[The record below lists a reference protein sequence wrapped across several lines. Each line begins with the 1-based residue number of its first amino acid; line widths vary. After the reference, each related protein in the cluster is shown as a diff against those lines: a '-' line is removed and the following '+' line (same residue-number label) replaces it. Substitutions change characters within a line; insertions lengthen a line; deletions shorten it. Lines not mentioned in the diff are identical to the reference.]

1 MQRCNWGN
9 VSEKMIHYHDEEWG
23 VPVHDDKTHF
33 EYLMLEV
40 LQCGLSW
47 NLMIEKREI
56 FRACF
61 DDFDY
66 EKIAKYTEQDV
77 ERILAYPG
85 MIKSAGKVKAIIS
98 NARYFMS
105 VRDEFGTFDN
115 YLWKYSG
122 GKTILYMGH
131 QKGNI
136 PAQNGLSGKISK
148 DLKKRGFK
156 YLGPVVVYSHL
167 QACGMINDHTED
179 CFRYPEI
186 NEMTE
191 TVRKRR
197 DNEK

>member
-47 NLMIEKREI
+47 TLMIEKREI

-98 NARYFMS
+98 NASCFMS
-105 VRDEFGTFDN
+105 VRDEFGNFDN
-115 YLWKYSG
+115 YLWKHSG

-167 QACGMINDHTED
+167 QACGIINDHTED
-179 CFRYPEI
+179 CFRYGVI